1 MSDKRIGRYLAEK
14 VLGAGAFAT
23 VWLAYDETLET
34 RVAIKVLADN
44 WARNAGIRQRFIEE
58 ARILRRIDH
67 DRIIRVHEINELDD
81 GRPYIVMALADR
93 GTLENRIDELGQEG
107 RLPIGEA
114 IRLTIEL
121 CEALSV
127 VHDFGVVH
135 RDIKPSNMLFRE
147 VRPHERSAAKRLGID
162 LGDEVVVL
170 GDFGLAKDV
179 SGGDGF
185 TVAAGT
191 PAYMAPEQA
200 QAAADID
207 NRVDVF
213 AATAVLYELIA
224 GRTAFASESLS
235 GVRRSRENLQ
245 FAALSSVRPE
255 TPVALD
261 HIVERGLA
269 ANREDRYPT
278 VTALADALEA
288 FRRDYPDLVRD
299 RAGAG
304 PARAPERIVEHS
316 VIQGSTRRVLDLIP
330 VFEPRLTAEGLA
342 ALASAELRL
351 TRPVTVVVVDTVGSG
366 RVPVLEG
373 TDTVTVSALDDPA
386 VFSADAVAVVMDTAH
401 PEARAA
407 LGALVGELQSA
418 PAGPLVVQVLVASS
432 EAGPS
437 VESFIADLR
446 SSARGSSSL
455 VTALGDNEIESFV
468 ALVRDLADHR
478 APSLRS
484 AAGLRLL
491 YEVAEQA
498 NSPADRSHLLQA
510 VDLVRAELPELDELE
525 VLRGLA
531 NGRTSLPISLRDD
544 VVALLGFADPARR
557 LRQVRGADRAQL
569 VEVAEELGTRW
580 RVLEN
585 TGRIPFSARRAMLTA
600 QQALDRLHADL
611 TRDAN

>member
-1 MSDKRIGRYLAEK
+1 MSNKRIGRYVAEK

-93 GTLENRIDELGQEG
+93 GTLEDRIEELGDNG

-147 VRPHERSAAKRLGID
+147 VRPHERSAAKRLGLE

-179 SGGDGF
+179 SAGDGF

-200 QAAADID
+200 QATADID
-207 NRVDVF
+207 SRVDVF

-245 FAALSSVRPE
+245 FAALSTVRPE
-255 TPVALD
+255 CPVELD
-261 HIVERGLA
+261 RIVERGLA
-269 ANREDRYPT
+269 ANRDDRYPS
-278 VTALADALEA
+278 VIALADALEA
-288 FRRDYPDLVRD
+288 LRSEFPELATAAESLKRPHAA
-299 RAGAG
+299 AGHSD
-304 PARAPERIVEHS
+304 HS
-316 VIQGSTRRVLDLIP
+316 VIQGSTRRVLDLVP
-330 VFEPRLTAEGLA
+330 VVRQRLTPAGLV
-342 ALASAELRL
+342 ALAQAEERL
-351 TRPVTVVVVDTVGSG
+351 TRPVTVAVFDTMQSGTLAEANGLQVVH
-366 RVPVLEG
+366 
-373 TDTVTVSALDDPA
+373 VSDLADPA
-386 VFSADAVAVVMDTAH
+386 LLDADAATIRIRSGYPDAFALLGSLGTAL
-401 PEARAA
+401 R
-407 LGALVGELQSA
+407 SA
-418 PAGPLVVQVLVASS
+418 TAGPVVVQVLV
-432 EAGPS
+432 EPDDGGPS
-437 VESFIADLR
+437 VEEFTAELR
-446 SSARGSSSL
+446 KVAPALASL
-455 VTALGDNEIESFV
+455 VKPLDASEVEWFG
-468 ALVRDLADHR
+468 ALVRDLVEHR
-478 APSLRS
+478 APALRS
-484 AAGLRLL
+484 AAGLRLFTDL
-491 YEVAEQA
+491 ADSA
-498 NSPADRSHLLQA
+498 SSPADRSHILQA
-510 VDLVRAELPELDELE
+510 VDLVRAELSELDELD
-525 VLRGLA
+525 VLRGLPS
-531 NGRTSLPISLRDD
+531 GRVGLPAVLRDD
-544 VVALLGFADPARR
+544 VLPLLAFSDPSRR
-557 LRQVRGADRAQL
+557 LRLEAGTDHGEILRA
-569 VEVAEELGTRW
+569 VEELGSRW

-585 TGRIPFSARRAMLTA
+585 TGRIPFSARAAVLTA
-600 QQALDRLHADL
+600 QQSLDRLHADL
-611 TRDAN
+611 SRNVD